1 MAENG
6 MQWYAIYTRSR
17 HEKAVDSSLQV
28 QGVES
33 FLPLYDVLSRWK
45 DRRKWVR
52 MPLFAG
58 YLFAHLAPEDF
69 ACALGVR
76 GVVHI
81 VGDGGGPVPVPG
93 VQVEAIR
100 GMVEK
105 PVTVSPWPHMPTGKR
120 VRVKLG
126 PLAGME
132 GFVVRRGKQ
141 CRLVISVDLLGRG
154 VAAEIDANYL
164 EPI

>member
-1 MAENG
+1 M
-6 MQWYAIYTRSR
+6 
-17 HEKAVDSSLQV
+17 
-28 QGVES
+28 
-33 FLPLYDVLSRWK
+33 
-45 DRRKWVR
+45 
-52 MPLFAG
+52 
-58 YLFAHLAPEDF
+58 
-69 ACALGVR
+69 R

-132 GFVVRRGKQ
+132 GFVVSRGKQ